1 MNERPTR
8 DFAAGRSWHD
18 EERSPATAVDRL
30 EEPERRHSP
39 RRRALAAG
47 VVAALVGG
55 AVLARVLTHDGGD
68 AAASRAPTPPAP
80 YVERHRLP
88 AVAAPPMDGITAAG
102 RIAGTVSPGDGLV
115 FDVTLRSSRFF
126 SLHPC
131 PSYTVTFGT
140 RTSTRPLGCAQ
151 VPYLA
156 SLVRPN
162 GQVTDFQPVLPA
174 GTDVVFR
181 VCVAVPA
188 ALGRQHVRWTLNGTR
203 PRPRLSGVV
212 TVTAPGSG

>member
-1 MNERPTR
+1 MNERPTE

-18 EERSPATAVDRL
+18 EERSTAVDRL
-30 EEPERRHSP
+30 EEPVRRHSP
-39 RRRALAAG
+39 VRRALAAG
-47 VVAALVGG
+47 IVAALVGG
-55 AVLARVLTHDGGD
+55 AVLSRVLTHDGGA
-68 AAASRAPTPPAP
+68 AAASRTPTPSATHVHEQRIPA
-80 YVERHRLP
+80 
-88 AVAAPPMDGITAAG
+88 AVGPPQVDGITATG
-102 RIAGTVSPGDGLV
+102 RIAGTVSPGGGLV

-131 PSYTVTFGT
+131 PSYTVRFGT
-140 RTSTRPLGCAQ
+140 HTSTRPLGCAN

-181 VCVAVPA
+181 VRVAVPHE
-188 ALGRQHVRWTLNGTR
+188 LGPQHVQWTLNAPR

-212 TVTAPGSG
+212 QVTGAGSG